1 MGPLRY
7 AQGDICPSNSHPAAP
22 PCRPSAPLPRFR
34 PVTSPSPSADLSKL
48 RINRDAPPPEVRRA
62 LVRNVVIAVLALLLI
77 VGAVF
82 ALRSGGA
89 VPVQVVTVAAASG
102 SDGGGSAGAGTSV
115 TANGYVVARTRASV
129 SAKLPGRI
137 ADLRVSEGST
147 LRRGEI
153 IATLEN
159 ADYEAQAAQAK
170 AAVATAR
177 AELVEARTAS
187 EVAAREAARLRDMR
201 QENADLVSE
210 QDLDGVEGRAR
221 QAAARLE
228 AADARLKAAEA
239 SLRFA
244 RANLENTVIRAPFGG
259 TVLRKEAEIGEV
271 VAPSVGGGLT
281 RGAVV
286 TMADLTTLEVEVD
299 VNEAY
304 IARVKKD
311 GPATITLD
319 AYPDTSFR
327 GAVRQV
333 VPTADRQRAT
343 VQVKVSILDRDPRIL
358 PEMGARVDFLE
369 DSVASGPEAPAAG
382 PPRFR
387 VPAAAVREVN
397 GESVVWL
404 VRNGRLE
411 SRTVQA
417 GPVSAGFREVRS
429 GLAGGEQLLVGG
441 VEEPEAGMRVEVGK

>member
-1 MGPLRY
+1 
-7 AQGDICPSNSHPAAP
+7 
-22 PCRPSAPLPRFR
+22 
-34 PVTSPSPSADLSKL
+34 VTSPSPSADLSRL

-62 LVRNVVIAVLALLLI
+62 LGRNVVLALVALLLI
-77 VGAVF
+77 LGGF
-82 ALRSGGA
+82 FLMRGGGA
-89 VPVQVVTVAAASG
+89 VPVQVVTVAATSG
-102 SDGGGSAGAGTSV
+102 SDGGGSAGPGTSV

-147 LRRGEI
+147 LKRGEI

-159 ADYEAQAAQAK
+159 ADYGAQAAQAK

-177 AELVEARTAS
+177 AELVEARAAS

-201 QENADLVSE
+201 RENAELVSE
-210 QDLDGVEGRAR
+210 QDLDAVEGRAS

-228 AADARLKAAEA
+228 AAEARLAAAEA
-239 SLRFA
+239 SQRFA
-244 RANLENTVIRAPFGG
+244 LANLENTVIRAPFSG

-304 IARVKKD
+304 IGRIRKQQPAR
-311 GPATITLD
+311 ITLD

-327 GAVRQV
+327 GEVRQV

-343 VQVKVSILDRDPRIL
+343 VQVKVSILDRDSRIL
-358 PEMGARVDFLE
+358 PEMGARVDFLG
-369 DSVASGPEAPAAG
+369 DTVRTAAGPVG

-387 VPAAAVREVN
+387 VPAAAVRELN
-397 GESVVWL
+397 GQATVWL
-404 VRNGRLE
+404 VRDGRLE
-411 SRTVQA
+411 PRTVDA
-417 GPVSAGFREVRS
+417 GPVSGGYREVRS
-429 GLAGGEQLLVGG
+429 GLSGGELLLIDG
-441 VEEPEAGMRVEVGK
+441 VENPRAGMRVKPQP

>member
-1 MGPLRY
+1 V
-7 AQGDICPSNSHPAAP
+7 S
-22 PCRPSAPLPRFR
+22 
-34 PVTSPSPSADLSKL
+34 SPSPSADLSRL

-62 LVRNVVIAVLALLLI
+62 LGRNVAIAVLALVLI

-82 ALRSGGA
+82 ALRGGGA
-89 VPVQVVTVAAASG
+89 VPVQIVTVAAASG
-102 SDGGGSAGAGTSV
+102 SEGGGSAGAGTSV

-221 QAAARLE
+221 QAAARVE

-244 RANLENTVIRAPFGG
+244 LANLENTVIRAPFSG

-369 DSVASGPEAPAAG
+369 DSVATGSEARVGG

-387 VPAAAVREVN
+387 VPAAAVREAN

-411 SRTVQA
+411 PRTVQA

-441 VEEPEAGMRVEVGK
+441 VEQPQAGMRVEVGE